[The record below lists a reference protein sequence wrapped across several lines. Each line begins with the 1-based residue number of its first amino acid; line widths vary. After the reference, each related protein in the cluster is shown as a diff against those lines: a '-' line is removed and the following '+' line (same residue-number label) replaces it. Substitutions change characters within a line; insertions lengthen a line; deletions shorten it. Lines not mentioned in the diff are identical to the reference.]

1 MSGALSSPFN
11 EVPCTQAAPPAA
23 IDVLPASATS
33 LLVAFPPSEDDGG
46 KPITNY
52 KVEWDAIGLE
62 GYRNGGSPLDSL
74 LYSDVDVQAVEV
86 SASKNDVGGSF
97 FLAYRSA
104 KYVARPRVCW
114 LVLGRARNKT
124 SQLRLLLLPLAPR
137 KIKWYR
143 HPRHTARTE

>member
-11 EVPCTQAAPPAA
+11 EAPCTQAAPPLG

-33 LLVAFPPSEDDGG
+33 LLVAFAPSEDDGG

-52 KVEWDAIGLE
+52 KVEWDAVGLE

-97 FLAYRSA
+97 SLAYRS
-104 KYVARPRVCW
+104 VQHS
-114 LVLGRARNKT
+114 T
-124 SQLRLLLLPLAPR
+124 SVQ
-137 KIKWYR
+137 
-143 HPRHTARTE
+143 